1 MPLARMLRGGLA
13 VLALALAGGCV
24 NAAPP
29 SAGRAQLVSDLAGRL
44 ERAGNLTYT
53 ATYGLPGG
61 TRATIAQAQNPTRT
75 AYRFPGGA
83 LILTPTSTASCT
95 ATACT
100 LTAPPAPSADPV
112 SPLAD
117 GVAAQG
123 LVIPTLAVAL
133 LTAATMDGD
142 AVVTTHDTTL
152 AGQSAT
158 CVRIGGLSTAAASDF
173 EVCVTTDG
181 VLGSF
186 DGVIAGQPVEFHL
199 DRYDP
204 IVAPEAFDLPS
215 GVKVVDNRG
224 R

>member
-1 MPLARMLRGGLA
+1 MPLHRMLRGGFA
-13 VLALALAGGCV
+13 VLALMLVTGCV

-29 SAGRAQLVSDLAGRL
+29 SAGRTQLVSDLASRL
-44 ERAGNLTYT
+44 DRAGTLTYT

-61 TRATIAQAQNPTRT
+61 TRATIAQAQNPPRT
-75 AYRFPGGA
+75 AYRYPAGA

-100 LTAPPAPSADPV
+100 LTAPPAPGADPLG
-112 SPLAD
+112 PLAN
-117 GVAAQG
+117 GVATQG
-123 LVIPTLAVAL
+123 LVIPAFAVTL

-158 CVRIGGLSTAAASDF
+158 CVQVGGLSTTAASDF

-186 DGVIAGQPVEFHL
+186 DGVIGGQPVEFHL

-204 IVAPEAFDLPS
+204 AVAPDAFDLPG